1 MGQEPPDLL
10 LPGAALILGLIV
22 TLVLLLVRMR
32 RGGGKGAPNIV
43 VCLVPLAIGVLAA
56 VALYWL
62 PPVADGARAGRA
74 VGNGRAAHAGVGG
87 DGFGRRDAGA
97 HGGTHRRTGRRSRRR
112 RHTPGRSIS
121 ARRANTRSRVAS
133 DTLSVIID
141 RHWTDKPMTYFVAHI
156 RMLDPNLFRAGFS
169 NATNNGGTPKGMPW
183 EVARRNNAVLLLMG
197 DNPDPPGEG
206 GQGRHDPQLDGST
219 MREPHPTPW
228 RSIPT

>member
-121 ARRANTRSRVAS
+121 ARRATRRRSWWRIGENGHWEYRS

-183 EVARRNNAVLLLMG
+183 EVAAPQQRGPAADGRQ
-197 DNPDPPGEG
+197 PDPPGEG
-206 GQGRHDPQLDGST
+206 GQGRHDPQWMGLL
-219 MREPHPTPW
+219 
-228 RSIPT
+228 